1 MNREMNKEKLATIL
15 DLHDKWL
22 KNIEGGEK
30 ADLRGADLR
39 GADLRGANLQG
50 ASLLGADLQ
59 DADLQG
65 ADLWGADLQRAD
77 LRGADLWGVNLWG
90 ADLRGADLR
99 GANLRGA
106 NLWGVNLW
114 GEKIDKSP
122 LQVVNLGYFITITK
136 QHINIGCK
144 VYKAEEWFAFSDE
157 EIQKMDDVDKAINWW
172 NKNKEFVRNCW
183 LKHCEE

>member
-1 MNREMNKEKLATIL
+1 MNKEKLATIL

-22 KNIEGGEK
+22 KDIEGGER
-30 ADLRGADLR
+30 ANLQ
-39 GADLRGANLQG
+39 GADLRGANLQR
-50 ASLLGADLQ
+50 ADLWKANLLGAN
-59 DADLQG
+59 
-65 ADLWGADLQRAD
+65 
-77 LRGADLWGVNLWG
+77 LRGANLQG
-90 ADLRGADLR
+90 ADLRGAILL
-99 GANLRGA
+99 GANLQGVNLQGAYLQGA

>member
-1 MNREMNKEKLATIL
+1 MNKEKLATIL

-22 KNIEGGEK
+22 KDIEGGER
-30 ADLRGADLR
+30 ANLQ
-39 GADLRGANLQG
+39 GADLRGANLQR
-50 ASLLGADLQ
+50 ADLWKANLLGAN
-59 DADLQG
+59 LQG
-65 ADLWGADLQRAD
+65 ANLQ
-77 LRGADLWGVNLWG
+77 G
-90 ADLRGADLR
+90 ADLRGAILL
-99 GANLRGA
+99 GANLQGVNLQGAYLQGA

>member
-1 MNREMNKEKLATIL
+1 MNKEKLATIL

-22 KNIEGGEK
+22 KDIEGGER
-30 ADLRGADLR
+30 ANLQ
-39 GADLRGANLQG
+39 GADLRGANLQR
-50 ASLLGADLQ
+50 ADLWKANLLGAN
-59 DADLQG
+59 
-65 ADLWGADLQRAD
+65 
-77 LRGADLWGVNLWG
+77 LRGANLQG
-90 ADLRGADLR
+90 ADLRGAILL
-99 GANLRGA
+99 GANLQGVNLQGAYLQGA

-122 LQVVNLGYFITITK
+122 LQVVNLGYFIIITK

-144 VYKAEEWFAFSDE
+144 LYKAEEWFAFSDE
-157 EIQKMDDVDKAINWW
+157 EIQKMDNGDRAINWW